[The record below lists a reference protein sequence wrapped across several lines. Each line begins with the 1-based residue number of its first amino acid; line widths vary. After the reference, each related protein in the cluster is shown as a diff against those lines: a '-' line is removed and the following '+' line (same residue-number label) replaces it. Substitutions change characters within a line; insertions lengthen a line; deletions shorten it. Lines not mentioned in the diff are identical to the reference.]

1 MGGKEYSLIF
11 PDSDFLSIQLIDRVF
26 HKGREA
32 LKIQERNKPVL
43 YGNPADEYNNAKEPM
58 DVPRKNGGKRE

>member
-1 MGGKEYSLIF
+1 LHTIIPFSRFADIIPPRERK
-11 PDSDFLSIQLIDRVF
+11 

-32 LKIQERNKPVL
+32 LKIQERNKPAL